1 MPGEDTHALKVQL
14 ATALRER
21 DDAQA
26 QEAYWHAR
34 ATEARDEAEREKAM
48 RWELEKERGEV
59 NAALKAEMAEAEKLR
74 AEVKRLREA
83 LEKIRG
89 WSVPGS
95 IAESTA
101 TAALCT
107 GGDRGA

>member
-1 MPGEDTHALKVQL
+1 MPDPNTEHGLRVQL

-21 DDAQA
+21 DLAVRVADGKSAELMEALADA
-26 QEAYWHAR
+26 
-34 ATEARDEAEREKAM
+34 TT
-48 RWELEKERGEV
+48 
-59 NAALKAEMAEAEKLR
+59 LR
-74 AEVKRLREA
+74 ADVKRLREA

-95 IAESTA
+95 IAENTA

-107 GGDRGA
+107 GGRDGNV